1 MIRTDK
7 NNTNTIYG
15 YVRVSTQQ
23 QSIERQIANI
33 KAEEPT
39 AIIFSEKVTGTKL
52 DVRKEFNKLLKVVKE
67 GDTIIFDSVSRM
79 SRNAEEGFTLYQ
91 QLYENG
97 VELKFI
103 KEPHINTATYKA
115 ALNNNIQ
122 LTGTAVDSILKG
134 VNEYLMALAKEQIK
148 IAFNQSEKEVKDL
161 QLRTKEGIAIA
172 KANGKQIGRAVGQK
186 VTTKKSIE
194 AKKTIL
200 KHSKKFNG
208 TLNDKEVM
216 AIVGVAKATY
226 YRYVKEI
233 IEEQME
239 A

>member
-79 SRNAEEGFTLYQ
+79 SRNAEEGFALYQ

>member
-1 MIRTDK
+1 MIRADK
-7 NNTNTIYG
+7 SNTIYG
-15 YVRVSTQQ
+15 YVRVSTIHQN
-23 QSIERQIANI
+23 IERQIANI
-33 KAEEPT
+33 KGVEPT

-52 DVRKEFNKLLKVVKE
+52 DVRKEFNKLLKVVEE

-91 QLYENG
+91 QLFEKG
-97 VELKFI
+97 IELQFI

-115 ALNNNIQ
+115 ALSNNIQ

-148 IAFNQSEKEVKDL
+148 IAFEQSEKEVTDL
-161 QLRTKEGIAIA
+161 QQRTKEGMKIA

-186 VTTKKSIE
+186 VETKKSIE

-233 IEEQME
+233 MEEQTE